1 MAYIS
6 DSVTQVFLSE
16 EALKDLDILPRKWPK
31 QENVGVCT
39 MDSVVNKDS
48 EIVSCSD
55 KTEVLSS
62 EKMRCEVNTP
72 GHASDGDQV
81 HLEVLGL
88 GEVPIEATDKWEE
101 EIKAEEMEGTIQ
113 GRAKGSVS
121 GFPRLLSWG
130 PGYVRTKR
138 MGASCDGG
146 AQVFEKLPSERE
158 EPPDPSRWAGPA
170 GRR

>member
-1 MAYIS
+1 MSVMTASGAPLDVLGGVFVAISVGTGIFKKTSIQMAYIS
-6 DSVTQVFLSE
+6 ESVNQVFLSE
-16 EALKDLDILPRKWPK
+16 DALKDLDILPRKWPK

-113 GRAKGSVS
+113 G
-121 GFPRLLSWG
+121 
-130 PGYVRTKR
+130 
-138 MGASCDGG
+138 
-146 AQVFEKLPSERE
+146 
-158 EPPDPSRWAGPA
+158 
-170 GRR
+170 